1 MDCNWLEGPQS
12 IYQLSNPITLFEPLM
27 FPHSDVLMK
36 RNEAGSLAALGLLK
50 KKKKTRV
57 LTFSGPT
64 WTQTHTIVFWKVSF
78 MLPWG
83 FHVCALFFFFAGDV
97 RTTEDGAFVR
107 AHIWVCVRSKRQDHS
122 QTNNPPDPK
131 SQRRTGPDNLT
142 TFTTLSCTMQTVHFM
157 NCRLYLNLVQHL
169 SVICLDMQMS
179 IWTRGFV

>member
-1 MDCNWLEGPQS
+1 MDCNWLEGLQS
-12 IYQLSNPITLFEPLM
+12 IYQLSNLITLLEPPI
-27 FPHSDVLMK
+27 FPRSDVLMK
-36 RNEAGSLAALGLLK
+36 RNEASLPAALGLK
-50 KKKKTRV
+50 K
-57 LTFSGPT
+57 S
-64 WTQTHTIVFWKVSF
+64 THFQWLCLNHITHCGCRLIRHGGF
-78 MLPWG
+78 MLVFSVLQVMWG
-83 FHVCALFFFFAGDV
+83 QSPQRMACVSVCTHASVCACS
-97 RTTEDGAFVR
+97 EC
-107 AHIWVCVRSKRQDHS
+107 WKRQDHS